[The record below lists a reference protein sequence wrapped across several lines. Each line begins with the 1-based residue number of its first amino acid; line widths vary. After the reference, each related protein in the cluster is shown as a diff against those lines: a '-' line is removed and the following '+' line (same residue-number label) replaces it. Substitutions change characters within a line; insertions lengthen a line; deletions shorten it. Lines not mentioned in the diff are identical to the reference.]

1 MSSLTSM
8 SGLTTNNVF
17 ELASKIASMTNLIGF
32 SQQEKHLLEDV
43 VEERAKKMAVAR
55 KKNLKKYLEYCMTNE
70 KHDNK
75 TLVSVIIEH
84 LDPIELSHVFKK
96 GKLEGNG
103 ELLYQEFTDVLNSV
117 HPDST
122 LIDLMRKVVN

>member
-1 MSSLTSM
+1 MSS
-8 SGLTTNNVF
+8 LTTNNVF
-17 ELASKIASMTNLIGF
+17 EMASKIASATNLIGF
-32 SQQEKHLLEDV
+32 SYKEKVLLEEV

-55 KKNLKKYLEYCMTNE
+55 KKNLKKYLEYCISND
-70 KHDNK
+70 KHQRD
-75 TLVSVIIEH
+75 TTVTVIIEK
-84 LDPIELSHVFKK
+84 LDPNELSRVFKK
-96 GKLEGNG
+96 GKLDGDG

>member
-1 MSSLTSM
+1 M
-8 SGLTTNNVF
+8 
-17 ELASKIASMTNLIGF
+17 
-32 SQQEKHLLEDV
+32 LEEV

-55 KKNLKKYLEYCMTNE
+55 KKNLKKYLEYCVSND
-70 KHDNK
+70 KHQRD
-75 TLVSVIIEH
+75 TTVTVIIEK
-84 LDPIELSHVFKK
+84 LDPNELSRVFKK
-96 GKLEGNG
+96 GKLDGDG